1 VSLARDVACAR
12 PASLEAALSVRA
24 EHPDWV
30 VLAGGTDLMVPHGPP
45 MAADGV
51 LDLFGLADLHGV
63 GSVGDEIHIG
73 ACTTYAELVD
83 SPIVRD
89 RLPLLHAAALEVG
102 AVQVRERGTIGGNV
116 VTASPVGDMLPG
128 LLALDATIVVRSSA
142 QQRSVPYE
150 AFIAGY
156 RRVHLAPDEIVT
168 SISIPGPDR
177 SVRQHWRKVGSRS
190 ALAIS
195 KVSIA
200 GTARVEGGA
209 ATQVRLAFGAVAEVP
224 LRLHGIEQL
233 IEGAVPDRELAER
246 VRTEVRAALHPI
258 GDVRS
263 TADYRRD
270 VAAGL
275 AARFVTDLAEPGSG
289 VA

>member
-1 VSLARDVACAR
+1 VSLAGDLAYAR
-12 PASLEAALSVRA
+12 PASLEVALEARA

-30 VLAGGTDLMVPHGPP
+30 VLAGGTDLMVPHGRAVAP
-45 MAADGV
+45 AGV
-51 LDLFGLADLHGV
+51 LDLFGLDALHGV
-63 GSVGDEIHIG
+63 ASDGDQIHIG

-89 RLPLLHAAALEVG
+89 HLPLLHAAALEVG
-102 AVQVRERGTIGGNV
+102 AVQVRARGTIGGNV

-128 LLALDATIVVRSSA
+128 LLALDATILVRSTA
-142 QQRSVPYE
+142 QERAVPYE

-156 RRVHLAPDEIVT
+156 RRVHLEPHEIVT
-168 SISIPGPDR
+168 GIAVPCPDH

-200 GTARVEGGA
+200 GAARVDGGV

-224 LRLHGIEQL
+224 LRLHAVEQL
-233 IEGAVPDRELAER
+233 IEGAAPDRELAER
-246 VRTEVRAALHPI
+246 VRAAVRGVLHPI
-258 GDVRS
+258 DDARS

-275 AARFVTDLAEPGSG
+275 AARFVADLAVPDGG
-289 VA
+289 IA